1 MGEGEA
7 RGKEGGRGR
16 ENDYSQL
23 SCQNKH
29 VISPCGKVKCR
40 WTPSISGDC
49 SQPPHTALS
58 GLGRTPSGCPSD
70 FKYKRLQGGFHVSS
84 HRRGFRIQGLKSVRR
99 RKPRVC
105 APKASQAMF
114 GSLLRRSRILEA
126 QLWSQTVPWDIKG
139 QERREKSVLLPL
151 RLRSWWSWN
160 LQDRGLLILSE
171 RQPRSKLAFST
182 HFLKINF
189 LFRRQYHNNLKE
201 INLKGKSLTNSVL
214 ACSTLCVHFP

>member
-70 FKYKRLQGGFHVSS
+70 FKYKCLQGGFHVSS
-84 HRRGFRIQGLKSVRR
+84 HRQGFRIQGLKSVRR

-105 APKASQAMF
+105 APQGQSSHVWFSSTSFMYF
-114 GSLLRRSRILEA
+114 GGSA
-126 QLWSQTVPWDIKG
+126 VVPNCAVGYKRPG
-139 QERREKSVLLPL
+139 KER
-151 RLRSWWSWN
+151 
-160 LQDRGLLILSE
+160 
-171 RQPRSKLAFST
+171 
-182 HFLKINF
+182 
-189 LFRRQYHNNLKE
+189 KE
-201 INLKGKSLTNSVL
+201 CPPATE
-214 ACSTLCVHFP
+214 T